1 VVLTGFPKKL
11 MTGLLI
17 VHVLLFGVFW
27 LGSKLLAGDL
37 FTLIGLS
44 IVVADALL
52 ILGVWRNRTWTRP
65 LILVLAPPLA
75 IYLCWLLIVN
85 VTTPPIPIGFRPL
98 GDLSVFELLRV
109 LLPAVMLLTTSA
121 VLVVALVAQ
130 PQPVSATR

>member
-1 VVLTGFPKKL
+1 MAGFPKKL

-17 VHVLLFGVFW
+17 VHVLVFGVFW

-44 IVVADALL
+44 IVVADVLL

-65 LILVLAPPLA
+65 LMLVLAPPLA

-85 VTTPPIPIGFRPL
+85 VTTPLIPIGFRPL
-98 GDLSVFELLRV
+98 GDPSVFELLRV
-109 LLPAVMLLTTSA
+109 LLPAVMLLTTGA
-121 VLVVALVAQ
+121 VLLLALVAR
-130 PQPVSATR
+130 PKAAPASR